1 MSNKASK
8 PDMSL
13 AMRII
18 DRLNLPLALSKR
30 DGEIIYANT
39 AFKQQAEGGA
49 TRSAYL
55 RQTLSE
61 EFELLAPPKAGI
73 EAQIEIRTG
82 FRNRSQMLASLKE
95 LHEQSSNWPQSVL
108 MLVEVER
115 FHSIGEIFGHR
126 IRDALIG
133 EIGKRLKKICP
144 QAAIL
149 GHTAEE
155 RFAVLLPSDARMATA
170 RALSDDLQEALT
182 QPYRLDEHLIGIGL
196 FIGFAS
202 GQHDD
207 ADVHELV
214 ERCYIALSNSR
225 ALGAGSTTAFS
236 TAIAQKV
243 QSHRQLEIDFRKAVE
258 RDEIEAHY
266 QPIIDAKS
274 RQICGF
280 EALARWRHPQKG
292 LLMPDLFVPL
302 AEKTGLIDQ
311 LSHRMID
318 LACREACNWPK
329 DIFLALN
336 LSAILFDD
344 LDIVDTIKG
353 AIDRTGFDPS
363 QVELEITESVFLSD
377 ERLVD
382 VLKSFQAIGMR
393 VVIDDFG
400 TGFSSLSYLRAL
412 PFDKIKIDRSFVS
425 EMMISP
431 DARAIVKA
439 ITMLA
444 HELGMAI
451 VAEGVENEHQVDI
464 LREFGCDQLQG
475 YLFSKPIEAGAVTQL
490 LQKSASSA

>member
-1 MSNKASK
+1 MTSKAPK
-8 PDMSL
+8 PDMAL
-13 AMRII
+13 AMRIL
-18 DRLNLPLALSKR
+18 DHLNLPLALSTR
-30 DGEIIYANT
+30 NGEIIHAND
-39 AFKQQAEGGA
+39 AFTQHAETGSG
-49 TRSAYL
+49 SSGYL
-55 RQTLSE
+55 HHTLND
-61 EFELLAPPKAGI
+61 EFELLVPPQSAH
-73 EAQIEIRTG
+73 EAHIEIRTG
-82 FRNRSQMLASLKE
+82 FRNRSQMLACLKE
-95 LHEQSSNWPQSVL
+95 LYDQRATWPQCVL
-108 MLVEVER
+108 SLIEVER
-115 FHSIGEIFGHR
+115 FNSIGEIFGHR
-126 IRDALIG
+126 IRDALIT
-133 EIGKRLKKICP
+133 EIGKRLKKVSP

-155 RFAVLLPSDARMATA
+155 RFALLLPFDDRMAA
-170 RALSDDLQEALT
+170 SRVLNEELLEVLT
-182 QPYRLDEHLIGIGL
+182 QPYRLDEHIIGIGL
-196 FIGFAS
+196 FIGFAN
-202 GQHDD
+202 GQSDD
-207 ADVHELV
+207 ADIHDLV
-214 ERCYIALSNSR
+214 ERCYIALTNSR
-225 ALGAGSTTAFS
+225 SMGAGSVTAYS

-258 RDEIEAHY
+258 RNEIEAHY
-266 QPIIDAKS
+266 QPIIDAKT
-274 RQICGF
+274 RRVIGF
-280 EALARWRHPQKG
+280 EALARWRHPQRG

-302 AEKTGLIDQ
+302 AEKTGLIDK
-311 LSHRMID
+311 LSHTMID

-344 LDIVDTIKG
+344 LDIVETIKG
-353 AIDRTGFDPS
+353 AIDRTGFAAS
-363 QVELEITESVFLSD
+363 RVELEITESVFLSD

-451 VAEGVENEHQVDI
+451 VAEGVENEHQVEI
-464 LREFGCDQLQG
+464 LRSFDCDQLQG
-475 YLFSKPIEAGAVTQL
+475 YLFSKPAEASALPQL
-490 LQKSASSA
+490 LKASVSPA